1 MRLLKKTKR
10 DGIGVCHLTVKQ
22 ANQQSLLAMEKIIHL
37 SLLSIL
43 CEKQKVILSF
53 L

>member
-22 ANQQSLLAMEKIIHL
+22 ANLQFLLEMEKIIHL